1 MNEEWKNI
9 SGYEKFY
16 QVSNLGN
23 VRSIERTFVN
33 SRGEKRTL
41 ASGAVKAH
49 ENSKGYLKVRLWGLS
64 KRKSFYVHRLVGLA
78 FVENIHNKEQIN
90 HIDGV
95 KSNNKVENL
104 EWATASENNKHAIA
118 TGLNLPPQAW
128 IKING
133 EH

>member
-1 MNEEWKNI
+1 MNEEWKSV
-9 SGYEKFY
+9 SGYENFY

-41 ASGAVKAH
+41 ASVVLKTHGNA
-49 ENSKGYLKVRLWGLS
+49 KGYLKVRLWGLS
-64 KRKSFYVHRLVGLA
+64 KRKSFYVHRLVAIA
-78 FVENIHNKEQIN
+78 FLENPHNKEQIN

-95 KSNNKVENL
+95 KKNNKVENL

-118 TGLNLPPQAW
+118 NGLNLPPQAW
-128 IKING
+128 IKLNG
-133 EH
+133 ES